1 MIQYG
6 VILFHTTS
14 SVMRTEKLLL
24 KAGVKIKLV
33 PTPREFSS
41 DCGISVRFEWD
52 KHEPINML
60 LEEEGVEFEAIYP
73 LSKKSG

>member
-24 KAGVKIKLV
+24 KAGFKIKLI

-41 DCGISVRFEWD
+41 DCGISVRFEWN
-52 KHEPINML
+52 KHEPIRSL
-60 LEEEGVEFEAIYP
+60 LEVEGVEFETICP
-73 LSKKSG
+73 LSK